1 MQSIKN
7 SGGNMKKNVSA
18 GFTLIELMV
27 VVAVIG
33 ILAAIAYPS
42 YQDSIRKTKRAE
54 GRAALMRLM
63 QQQERWY
70 SQNNSYI
77 AFSATSSD
85 ANEKK
90 FIWFSGDNA
99 TSSSYEIAAT
109 ACNAPDDTNIRNCVL
124 LTAMPGTGKVN
135 AGFKDTE
142 CGNLT
147 LTSTGVKGPQSPGK
161 CWQ

>member
-1 MQSIKN
+1 V
-7 SGGNMKKNVSA
+7 KKNVCQ

-33 ILAAIAYPS
+33 ILAAVAYPS

-70 SQNNSYI
+70 SQNSTYI
-77 AFSATSSD
+77 VFSAASTD
-85 ANEKK
+85 ANENR
-90 FIWFSGDNA
+90 FNWFSGDSAAN
-99 TSSSYEIAAT
+99 SSYEIAAT
-109 ACNAPDDTNIRNCVL
+109 ACKAPDDTNIRNCVL
-124 LTAMPGTGKVN
+124 LTAMPGTSRVN
-135 AGFKDTE
+135 VGFKDAE

-147 LTSTGVKGPQSPGK
+147 LTSAGVKGPQAPSK